1 MKLLVIL
8 LPRHHFLSN
17 KMAVF
22 GPMMM
27 ITLMP
32 FVFLSLLG
40 TAQSFL
46 LPSSSSLPQTTTTT
60 TTATRYYYHANND
73 NVATTGDGGAAAPR
87 REATM
92 RRRRRTTTTTAAAVG
107 RPSSIRDYYGGGS
120 RRPNLALSARKS
132 TIDSEEDDNDNVYVE
147 VSETADDGKFSFYQR
162 IESVKTAI
170 VGAVSGALLSA
181 PVSAL
186 RDLPPT
192 SASNGLASWEFDS
205 DASALQGALFAIV
218 YRYCIRE
225 DDDNP
230 MLNMGV
236 VGAFVLVRATSR
248 VSVPGYCT
256 ALPLDCGEPL
266 GYLDYELI
274 RQLGLGGAEGIALFG
289 GAAMAMEYAHGKGW
303 ISKFPN

>member
-1 MKLLVIL
+1 
-8 LPRHHFLSN
+8 
-17 KMAVF
+17 MAVF

-27 ITLMP
+27 ITLLP

-60 TTATRYYYHANND
+60 TTTTTTRYYYHTNND
-73 NVATTGDGGAAAPR
+73 NVATTGDMGTAAPR

-92 RRRRRTTTTTAAAVG
+92 RRRRRTTTTTTAAVG
-107 RPSSIRDYYGGGS
+107 RPSSIRDYYGSGS
-120 RRPNLALSARKS
+120 RRPILALSARKS

-147 VSETADDGKFSFYQR
+147 VSETADDDKFSFYQR

-186 RDLPPT
+186 RDLLPT

-289 GAAMAMEYAHGKGW
+289 GAAMAMEYAYGKGW